1 MTAATVQAEFLKQ
14 RANLTTFTTYM
25 IF

>member
-1 MTAATVQAEFLKQ
+1 MTAATVQAEFLTQ
-14 RANLTTFTTYM
+14 RANLTAFTTYM